1 MERTKRPNIGYQPGL
16 GLEKQQAVG
25 VQQQQVSGKGAA
37 GSELG
42 AAKVDKQPSQILQ
55 GSSSAADAGGV
66 QVENSVI
73 AMTGAGAADGIQK
86 TVTAKMC
93 RRCGVK
99 GHLMFECTVTCFCE
113 ICMSTDYA
121 MSRCPIVKQPKPVAQ
136 LVGQAANALAG
147 FHIPHAPI

>member
-1 MERTKRPNIGYQPGL
+1 ML
-16 GLEKQQAVG
+16 
-25 VQQQQVSGKGAA
+25 GKGAA

-42 AAKVDKQPSQILQ
+42 VAKVDKQPSQILQ

-73 AMTGAGAADGIQK
+73 AMIGAGATDGIHK

-93 RRCGVK
+93 RWCGVK
-99 GHLMFECTVTCFCE
+99 GHLMFECTMTCFCE

>member
-1 MERTKRPNIGYQPGL
+1 M
-16 GLEKQQAVG
+16 
-25 VQQQQVSGKGAA
+25 SGKGAA

-55 GSSSAADAGGV
+55 GSSSVAGTVGA

-73 AMTGAGAADGIQK
+73 AMTEAGAADGIQK

-121 MSRCPIVKQPKPVAQ
+121 MSRCPVVKQPKLVAQ
-136 LVGQAANALAG
+136 LVG
-147 FHIPHAPI
+147 

>member
-66 QVENSVI
+66 QVENSDR
-73 AMTGAGAADGIQK
+73 GW
-86 TVTAKMC
+86 C
-93 RRCGVK
+93 CGWDSEDSHCQDV
-99 GHLMFECTVTCFCE
+99 
-113 ICMSTDYA
+113 
-121 MSRCPIVKQPKPVAQ
+121 
-136 LVGQAANALAG
+136 QAVWSEGSLDV
-147 FHIPHAPI
+147 